1 MKFRD
6 FLIDAICCLGMAV
19 AVLSL
24 SFWLSGWC
32 AAAET
37 CPNNCDNGLVGK
49 TAVKYVCPLCV
60 PSGKDT
66 IFPDKGAGSLDDF
79 SHTGKP
85 GDSGTPFSRT
95 GNSDAADASL
105 GDKFPAR
112 EIDHRKAVVRIV
124 VAEGPSTSR
133 GSGVVIEG
141 GNVLTAWHVV
151 RGNRDRIVVH
161 FQDGS
166 NTSARVVA
174 SSDAWDL
181 ALLECEKVA
190 SVAAKLASEPT
201 VKESLTIAGYGPHPS
216 TWRESSGRI
225 VGRARPSREHAMD
238 HIIISTPARQ
248 GDSGGPVFNADGHV
262 AGILWGSE
270 GSRTYATHSGRIRAW
285 LCDESPELATKDR
298 GFVTD
303 SPRKLDR
310 SACPDGRC
318 RK

>member
-49 TAVKYVCPLCV
+49 TAVKYVCPIC
-60 PSGKDT
+60 SGVGKMDQ
-66 IFPDKGAGSLDDF
+66 F
-79 SHTGKP
+79 SHKP
-85 GDSGTPFSRT
+85 PFSRT
-95 GNSDAADASL
+95 GNNDAAGASL
-105 GDKFPAR
+105 GDKFPVR

-141 GNVLTAWHVV
+141 GQVLTAWHVV

-161 FQDGS
+161 YQDGTHS
-166 NTSARVVA
+166 KARVVK
-174 SSDAWDL
+174 SDDAFDL
-181 ALLECEKVA
+181 ALLECETVA
-190 SVAAKLASEPT
+190 YAAAKLAGGEPSGTLT
-201 VKESLTIAGYGPHPS
+201 VTGYGPHPS
-216 TWRESSGRI
+216 KWRESSGRI

-248 GDSGGPVFNADGHV
+248 GDSGGPVFNAQGHV

-270 GSRTYATHSGRIRAW
+270 GSRTYATHSGRIQAW
-285 LCDESPELATKDR
+285 LRDESSELATKDR

-303 SPRKLDR
+303 SPKKLDR

>member
-1 MKFRD
+1 MKFKD

-32 AAAET
+32 AAVET

-49 TAVKYVCPLCV
+49 TAVKYVCPICAGV
-60 PSGKDT
+60 GKMDQ
-66 IFPDKGAGSLDDF
+66 F
-79 SHTGKP
+79 SHKP
-85 GDSGTPFSRT
+85 PFSRT
-95 GNSDAADASL
+95 GNNDASVDSF

-133 GSGVVIEG
+133 GSGVLIEYDG
-141 GNVLTAWHVV
+141 KPFVLTAWHVV
-151 RGNRDRIVVH
+151 RTNSSRNIPTVY
-161 FQDGS
+161 FQDGTQS
-166 NTSARVVA
+166 KARVIKTD
-174 SSDAWDL
+174 DAFDL

-190 SVAAKLASEPT
+190 SVAAKLAGEPT
-201 VKESLTIAGYGPHPS
+201 RDEVLTVAGYGPHPS
-216 TWRESSGRI
+216 KWRESSGRI

-248 GDSGGPVFNADGHV
+248 GDSGGPVFNAQGHV

-270 GSRTYATHSGRIRAW
+270 GSRTYATHSGRIQAW
-285 LCDESPELATKDR
+285 LRDESSELATKDR

-303 SPRKLDR
+303 SPKKLDR